1 MLLQVWKPECA
12 CDIESRWFM
21 VDLFGS
27 YLLGLDRRS
36 VTILLSWARSEQHM
50 LLAVSLRA
58 CGVGA
63 DI

>member
-1 MLLQVWKPECA
+1 
-12 CDIESRWFM
+12 M